1 MTYFDAQ
8 TEIRRENEE
17 AKAPVDSMVIL
28 DHLAYLAYHL
38 YTLDALSRCTYPL
51 RWGVL
56 RADLRA
62 EFMERAAIA
71 YRMWHDSECESRAD
85 WEVLEKLEADTLRFM
100 VVDLQSGI
108 ERMDVAQRTEREE
121 WRSLE
126 KQYAKA
132 IRDLQAEAERLRGIE
147 NQAHEEGVIA
157 GKQIAW
163 LEFEIE
169 RLEEELKEQK
179 RAAWNHE
186 RVSRDYLLAMKKVKS
201 QGEQIDALTRQR
213 DILADYVRERAD
225 RCGHCDNCWSRC
237 YINQAKQALAAA
249 GMEEK

>member
-108 ERMDVAQRTEREE
+108 E
-121 WRSLE
+121 
-126 KQYAKA
+126 
-132 IRDLQAEAERLRGIE
+132 
-147 NQAHEEGVIA
+147 
-157 GKQIAW
+157 
-163 LEFEIE
+163 
-169 RLEEELKEQK
+169 
-179 RAAWNHE
+179 
-186 RVSRDYLLAMKKVKS
+186 
-201 QGEQIDALTRQR
+201 QIDALTRQR
-213 DILADYVRERAD
+213 DILAEAIQKALHDPYCAD
-225 RCGHCDNCWSRC
+225 CSPTCEIQKECPTWLLS
-237 YINQAKQALAAA
+237 QALKDA
-249 GMEEK
+249 GMGRNDDTRRIAEILWYR